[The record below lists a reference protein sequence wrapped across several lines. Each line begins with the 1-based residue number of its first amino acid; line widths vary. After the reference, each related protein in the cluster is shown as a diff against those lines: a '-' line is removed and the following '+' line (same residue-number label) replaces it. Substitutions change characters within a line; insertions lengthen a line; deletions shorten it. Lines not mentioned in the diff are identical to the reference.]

1 MKNPTKFGLLPTIIL
16 MIAAAAALADVEAE
30 PTVDE
35 QMAGLQAMCEETAA
49 ARTARHEAKPLFERL
64 GGYDKV
70 HEMVEEVI
78 RLHGENDRI
87 KRTMEGVDEAKLA
100 DHLTDF
106 ISAGTGGDA
115 EYTGRSMYD
124 SHAHLE
130 LTDADFLAAG
140 GDIIQAMNSMEYGQE
155 EIDEFVCILVSM
167 KDAVVFK

>member
-1 MKNPTKFGLLPTIIL
+1 MKNPTIYRLFPVIIL
-16 MIAAAAALADVEAE
+16 MIAAGALAGDEKA
-30 PTVDE
+30 PSVDE
-35 QMAGLQAMCEETAA
+35 QMAGLMTMCEESAE

-70 HEMVEEVI
+70 HAMVEEVI
-78 RLHGENDRI
+78 RLHGENEQI
-87 KRTMEGVDEAKLA
+87 KRTMEGVDREKLA

-115 EYTGRSMYD
+115 EYTGRNMYD

-140 GDIIQAMNSMEYGQE
+140 GDIMQAMNSMDYGQE
-155 EIDEFVCILVSM
+155 EIEEFVCILVSM

>member
-1 MKNPTKFGLLPTIIL
+1 MKTLTNFSLMMALIL
-16 MIAAAAALADVEAE
+16 GSAVPVSAGDDPA
-30 PTVDE
+30 PTVEE
-35 QMAGLQAMCEETAA
+35 QMAGLQAMCEETAE

-64 GGYDKV
+64 GGYDRV
-70 HEMVEEVI
+70 HAMVEEVI
-78 RLHGENDRI
+78 RLHGENDQI
-87 KRTMEGVDEAKLA
+87 KRTMEGVDRKKLA

-115 EYTGRSMYD
+115 EYTGRNMYD

-140 GDIIQAMNSMEYGQE
+140 GDIMQAMNSMDYGQE
-155 EIDEFVCILVSM
+155 EIEEFVCILVSM

>member
-1 MKNPTKFGLLPTIIL
+1 MKTLTKFGLLMAVI
-16 MIAAAAALADVEAE
+16 MIVGAVVALAGDEKA
-30 PTVDE
+30 PTVAE
-35 QMAGLQAMCEETAA
+35 QMAGLQKMCAESATARA
-49 ARTARHEAKPLFERL
+49 ERHEAKPLFERL

-70 HEMVEEVI
+70 HAMVEEVI
-78 RLHGENDRI
+78 RLHGENDQI

-106 ISAGTGGDA
+106 ISAGTGGNA
-115 EYTGRSMYD
+115 EYKGRNMYD

-140 GDIIQAMNSMEYGQE
+140 GDIIQAMNSMDYGQD

-167 KDAVVFK
+167 KDLVVLK